1 MPSTLSDI
9 TTKPMTCAE
18 LKTALDNRGP
28 IYDPFFGRWMDVD
41 HVKFDGFQALCE
53 RRSDLFA
60 KALDLSHVETLPSS
74 KMLKIVNDAVECGVI
89 SDSAAVDLM
98 GCSATF
104 CGIRA
109 SDRIPVY
116 VLVRADF
123 VIRKSHVK
131 LVSHQAG
138 WMQKIL
144 RAKGTPEQTGI
155 ALPVVA
161 GGQLYTD
168 RYGFPEPLWETTFV
182 PI

>member
-1 MPSTLSDI
+1 MPTTLSDI

-18 LKTALDNRGP
+18 LKAALDNRGH

-41 HVKFDGFQALCE
+41 RLQFDGFRALCE
-53 RRSDLFA
+53 RRSELFA
-60 KALDLSHVETLPSS
+60 KALDLSHIETLPWS
-74 KMLKIVNDAVECGVI
+74 KMLRIVNDAVERGFI
-89 SDSAAVDLM
+89 FGSMAVDLM

-104 CGIRA
+104 SGVRA
-109 SDRIPVY
+109 SDGIPVY

-138 WMQKIL
+138 WMQEIL

-155 ALPVVA
+155 ALSVVA

-168 RYGFPEPLWETTFV
+168 RHGFPEPLWETTFV